1 VKHESRVAGGQDNEV
16 RYTAKKTK
24 RSADAK
30 EVKKVAAAA
39 SGSRIGSAVRNAN
52 EAGGLKRY
60 RTFPQGAMYLPG
72 RVSAPPLETLLA
84 CKHTVKVLAH
94 NN

>member
-1 VKHESRVAGGQDNEV
+1 VKHETRVAGGQDNEV

-60 RTFPQGAMYLPG
+60 RTFPQGAMYLPRKG
-72 RVSAPPLETLLA
+72 LSAA
-84 CKHTVKVLAH
+84 A
-94 NN
+94 